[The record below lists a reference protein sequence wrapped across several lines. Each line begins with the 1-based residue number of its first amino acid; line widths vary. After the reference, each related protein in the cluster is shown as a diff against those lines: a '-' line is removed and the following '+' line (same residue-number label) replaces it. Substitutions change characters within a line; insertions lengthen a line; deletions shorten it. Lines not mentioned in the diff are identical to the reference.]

1 MTSHIFKA
9 RGLPD
14 LKAGN
19 RCVYHVGFLAI
30 DRVEDSALDRVG
42 KAFLELSE
50 KGLVYLFQRKLGPS
64 RYSYEAVGSR
74 RYDALQEAEREDS
87 PARRPVDWRNAR
99 VLVANETSPT
109 TAPARGS

>member
-14 LKAGN
+14 LRAGN

-30 DRVEDSALDRVG
+30 DRVEDSALDRAG

-50 KGLVYLFQRKLGPS
+50 KGLV
-64 RYSYEAVGSR
+64 
-74 RYDALQEAEREDS
+74 
-87 PARRPVDWRNAR
+87 ARFTHVEGYRLLSLMRASSV
-99 VLVANETSPT
+99 EKCHS
-109 TAPARGS
+109 APA